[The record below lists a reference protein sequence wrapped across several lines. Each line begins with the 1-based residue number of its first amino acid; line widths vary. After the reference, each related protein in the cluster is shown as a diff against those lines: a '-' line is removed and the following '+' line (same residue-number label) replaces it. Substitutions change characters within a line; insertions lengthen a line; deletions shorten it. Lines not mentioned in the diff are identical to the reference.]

1 MLSHRLSAVLT
12 SAIGAAA
19 IGVTAL
25 AASATAGAGTADD
38 TFIAQMK
45 AIGVTFDS
53 PQAAVSTGHQ
63 VCKELAAGESG
74 TQIARETPQAN
85 QPDHQ
90 AGGGLRRQRNHR
102 LLPAIRESEL
112 A

>member
-1 MLSHRLSAVLT
+1 MFSHRVSAVLT

-25 AASATAGAGTADD
+25 ATSASAVASTADD

-45 AIGVTFDS
+45 AVGVTFDS
-53 PQAAVSTGHQ
+53 PQAAVKTGHQ
-63 VCKELAAGESG
+63 VCKDLAAGQSG
-74 TQIARETPQAN
+74 TEIAREILSQTDLTTKQAAAFVVNATNIYCPQYAS
-85 QPDHQ
+85 Q
-90 AGGGLRRQRNHR
+90 
-102 LLPAIRESEL
+102 L

>member
-1 MLSHRLSAVLT
+1 MFSHRVTAVLS

-25 AASATAGAGTADD
+25 AASATAGASTADD

-45 AIGVTFDS
+45 AVGVTFDS

-63 VCKELAAGESG
+63 VCKELAAGQSG
-74 TQIARETPQAN
+74 TQIAREILSQTDLTTKQAAAFVVNATTVYCPQYAS
-85 QPDHQ
+85 Q
-90 AGGGLRRQRNHR
+90 
-102 LLPAIRESEL
+102 L